1 MPMGPDRE
9 RWCRLLL
16 LALIALLVLPVP
28 AAIGMYADDGWMA
41 VSDPAESDENRL
53 RIAAGT
59 LSDSTRTLP
68 APVSVRRAVPTDA
81 HDPVVAGWTSL
92 TPTDRAP
99 PRA

>member
-1 MPMGPDRE
+1 MPMGPGGA

-16 LALIALLVLPVP
+16 IVLLVLPVP

-41 VSDPAESDENRL
+41 VSDPAESDETRL
-53 RIAAGT
+53 RIAAGV
-59 LSDSTRTLP
+59 LPDSAWIPP
-68 APVSVRRAVPTDA
+68 APTSVRRAGRPDPR
-81 HDPVVAGWTSL
+81 DPVVAGCTCL